1 MAFDKILTIIIP
13 SYNMEKYLPKCLG
26 SLIVA
31 PELMEKLEVL
41 VVNDGSKDR
50 TSEIALEFEAKYP
63 QTFKVID
70 KQNGHYG
77 SCINAGLAVA
87 HGTYIKVLDAD
98 DSFDTAAFTE
108 YMTFLVKTV
117 EGEWACAPDMI
128 WNDFVWEDEKGVGF
142 KTMRRNLPPRM
153 HFDVED
159 EAVDLHGLYMH
170 QVAYKTENLRAI
182 GYRQDEGICYT
193 DNEWCHVPV
202 STASTVVCCDV
213 SLYRYLVGREGQ
225 SVDVAVMKK
234 NLWMTEKVALRM
246 AEDAKVSHPSAKV
259 RQYLFDF
266 ACTVI
271 GNVYKTAILHIHDK
285 EHDERLRAFEDNLAK
300 VYPELIDCINKT
312 KSRFNIVA
320 AWRRRNNSNT
330 LSLKLYRWN
339 LRRKGL
345 I

>member
-87 HGTYIKVLDAD
+87 HGTYVKVLDAD

-128 WNDFVWEDEKGVGF
+128 WNDFVWEDEKGVVF
-142 KTMRRNLPPRM
+142 KTMRRKLPPRM
-153 HFDVED
+153 LFDVED

-246 AEDAKVSHPSAKV
+246 AEDAKVSHPSAKI